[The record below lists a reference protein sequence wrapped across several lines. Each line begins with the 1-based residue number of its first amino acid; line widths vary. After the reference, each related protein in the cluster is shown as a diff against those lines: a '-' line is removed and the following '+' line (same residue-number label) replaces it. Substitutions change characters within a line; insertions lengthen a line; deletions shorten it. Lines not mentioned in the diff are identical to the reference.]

1 MKYFIP
7 VIGELEWTNYFIQ
20 ELQHFVSLLYTS
32 YLTVL
37 KSARAMCELLPSEA
51 KLKKNLTELI
61 LFSLLLRIS
70 ILHTARC
77 MGLATC
83 MPVSCH

>member
-1 MKYFIP
+1 MKYFIS
-7 VIGELEWTNYFIQ
+7 VISELEWTKYFIQ

-37 KSARAMCELLPSEA
+37 KSARAMCELLSSET

-61 LFSLLLRIS
+61 LFSLISRIS
-70 ILHTARC
+70 IIHRSRC
-77 MGLATC
+77 MGLAAC